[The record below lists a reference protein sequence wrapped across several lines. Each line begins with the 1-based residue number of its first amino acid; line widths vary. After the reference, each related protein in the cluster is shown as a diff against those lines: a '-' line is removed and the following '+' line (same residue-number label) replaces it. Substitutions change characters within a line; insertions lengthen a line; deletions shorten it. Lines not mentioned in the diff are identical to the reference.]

1 MESFDEKGYERPNG
15 LEEEEEETSREMDNE
30 KVRVSLTVHE
40 EILKKMIQK
49 DLGETGY
56 DEYET
61 FKGAEKIPIEA
72 SKAKKKRNKK
82 KKNKG
87 GEANKDIDA
96 VTPENTSSSSKP
108 IENKNEKENAL
119 LNREKKKDLFS
130 KD

>member
-1 MESFDEKGYERPNG
+1 
-15 LEEEEEETSREMDNE
+15 MDNE

-49 DLGETGY
+49 DLGDTGY

-61 FKGAEKIPIEA
+61 FKGAEKIPIETA
-72 SKAKKKRNKK
+72 KTKKKRNKK

-87 GEANKDIDA
+87 EANKDTGA
-96 VTPENTSSSSKP
+96 VTPEAASSSSKP
-108 IENKNEKENAL
+108 IENKSEKENAL

-130 KD
+130 KELCRLNVFILYRRVVETKYGKFEIR